1 MRGWEKTNFYFTW
14 LSSPSI
20 RRTNLYNRTVFSN
33 LKRALGI
40 VVEAFTP
47 SREGRGT
54 KVLVFKASLMNIVNY
69 VKTLSQKRHQKK
81 KKQPQQNKLCDG
93 AASTELF
100 PFFVSLLTEWFPQI
114 WNLDHPSILASRESF
129 LVLIETISDVCT
141 VQTTPDCIFK
151 VSCSHRNSYEIRN
164 TV

>member
-54 KVLVFKASLMNIVNY
+54 KVLVFKASLMYIVSY
-69 VKTLSQKRHQKK
+69 VKTLSQKRHQKRHQK
-81 KKQPQQNKLCDG
+81 NSHNKTNCVMVQL
-93 AASTELF
+93 LLN
-100 PFFVSLLTEWFPQI
+100 FFHFLFPQI

>member
-20 RRTNLYNRTVFSN
+20 CRTNLYNRIVFSN

-40 VVEAFTP
+40 VVEVFTP

-54 KVLVFKASLMNIVNY
+54 KVLVFKASLMYIVSY
-69 VKTLSQKRHQKK
+69 VKTLSQKRHQKTPTT
-81 KKQPQQNKLCDG
+81 KQTVWWRSFYWTFSIFCFTSHRMVSSSLEPGSSEHLGFSRIILGSHRNRLRCLHCPDNSKLHFQG
-93 AASTELF
+93 
-100 PFFVSLLTEWFPQI
+100 
-114 WNLDHPSILASRESF
+114 
-129 LVLIETISDVCT
+129 
-141 VQTTPDCIFK
+141 
-151 VSCSHRNSYEIRN
+151 SCFHRNSYEIRN

>member
-20 RRTNLYNRTVFSN
+20 CRTNLYNRTVFSN

-54 KVLVFKASLMNIVNY
+54 KVLVFKASLMYIVSY

-81 KKQPQQNKLCDG
+81 HQQQNKLCDG

-129 LVLIETISDVCT
+129 LVLIETVSDVCT

-151 VSCSHRNSYEIRN
+151 VLVSTE
-164 TV
+164 TVMK

>member
-54 KVLVFKASLMNIVNY
+54 KVLVFKASLMYIVSY

-81 KKQPQQNKLCDG
+81 KNSHNKTNCVMVQL
-93 AASTELF
+93 LLN
-100 PFFVSLLTEWFPQI
+100 FFHFLFPQI